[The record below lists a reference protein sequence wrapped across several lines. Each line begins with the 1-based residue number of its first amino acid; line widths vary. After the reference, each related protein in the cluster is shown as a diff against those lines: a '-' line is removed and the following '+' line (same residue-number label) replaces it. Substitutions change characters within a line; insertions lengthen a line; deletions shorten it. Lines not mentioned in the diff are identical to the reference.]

1 MTEKKEFDV
10 FLCHNSD
17 DKDII
22 KLIAEKLEKEGIKTW
37 LDERELV
44 GRDHWIKKL
53 YKTLDQANVVFVFL
67 GINGIGKWQYKEI
80 EYSYS
85 LYVDSGKNLKLFLYF
100 KNLP

>member
-44 GRDHWIKKL
+44 GGDHWIKKL
-53 YKTLDQANVVFVFL
+53 YETLDRTGTFPRELQ
-67 GINGIGKWQYKEI
+67 
-80 EYSYS
+80 
-85 LYVDSGKNLKLFLYF
+85 
-100 KNLP
+100 